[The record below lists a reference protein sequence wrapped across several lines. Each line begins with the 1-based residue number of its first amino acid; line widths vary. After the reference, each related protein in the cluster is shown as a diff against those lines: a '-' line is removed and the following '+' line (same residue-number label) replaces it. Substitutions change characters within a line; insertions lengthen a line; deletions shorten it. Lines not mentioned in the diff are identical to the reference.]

1 MKMATIKQFNCVLNT
16 IKVFL
21 KSIKF
26 FLKNSKEVETIKNNK
41 KVNNKG
47 I

>member
-16 IKVFL
+16 IEVFL
-21 KSIKF
+21 KSTKF
-26 FLKNSKEVETIKNNK
+26 FLKNSKEVESIKNNK